1 MQRQLHFPLLFLL
14 LACLA
19 SLTLANSQKTI
30 FLAPPV
36 LSFPSTYLH
45 LPHLTLTP
53 HNSTLRTVLP
63 RTPPTDNAHSI
74 GHTTW
79 FSLCSLHSGQ
89 RYELRVNWAA
99 IQPTEFKI
107 HTYTP
112 EQVAS
117 HPALAASLAEYL
129 ETQQQQPHDKTKST
143 AAAPASRLLL
153 RIDAAA
159 DYYTTDARVMTE
171 PQDVLVDLVLDP
183 YVGNVVPRS
192 LWPTIAYIAVLAV
205 GGWFL
210 SQSVW
215 SWLVQVGRGG
225 KEHVK

>member
-1 MQRQLHFPLLFLL
+1 MQHQLHSLLFLL

-19 SLTLANSQKTI
+19 TLTLANSEKTI
-30 FLAPPV
+30 FLAPPA
-36 LSFPSTYLH
+36 LALPDTHPPFPY
-45 LPHLTLTP
+45 LTLTP
-53 HNSTLRTVLP
+53 HNPILRTALP
-63 RTPPTDNAHSI
+63 RTPPTDDDHPT
-74 GHTTW
+74 GRTTW
-79 FSLCSLHSGQ
+79 FLLSSLHPGQ

-99 IQPTEFKI
+99 IQPTEFEI

-112 EQVAS
+112 EQVAND
-117 HPALAASLAEYL
+117 PALAASLADYL
-129 ETQQQQPHDKTKST
+129 DAQQQQPYDKSESANVT
-143 AAAPASRLLL
+143 PASRLLL

-159 DYYTTDARVMTE
+159 DYYTTDARVMAE

-192 LWPTIAYIAVLAV
+192 LGPTIAYIAVLTV

-210 SQSVW
+210 SQGVW